1 MVQGGLRNLNLF
13 TINNFE
19 EEMGFRC
26 GIVGLPN
33 VGKSTIFNALTAAGA
48 EVASYR
54 FCTIQPNVGVVPVP
68 DKRLENLAR
77 LIHPKK
83 MIATTLEFFDIAGL
97 VKGASKGEGLGNQ
110 FLDHIRTVDAIAH
123 TVRCFD
129 NKNVAHDFDSLDPVR
144 DIEVVNTELILAD
157 LQVLE
162 RRMTKTEKLHRVGG
176 KEAALE
182 LDVYREVQSLL
193 NRSQMAGALHPTG
206 EREAIFLNLHLLTAK
221 PVFYVANVDQKELRG
236 EGLCLKAMLDWAG
249 REGSKVVVIC
259 GDLEA
264 EIAELKEEEREEF
277 RRELGLE
284 GSSLERLIRVGYE
297 ILDLVTFY
305 TTVSAEL
312 RAWTVSKGTPAP
324 KAAGKIH
331 SDMERGFI
339 RAEVIS
345 YADFLA
351 CGSEHSGREKGLLRS
366 EGKDYFIQDGDI
378 VHFRFHV

>member
-1 MVQGGLRNLNLF
+1 
-13 TINNFE
+13 
-19 EEMGFRC
+19 MGFRC

-54 FCTIQPNVGVVPVP
+54 FCTIQPNIGVVPVSDP
-68 DKRLENLAR
+68 RLENIAK

-83 MIATTLEFFDIAGL
+83 MIPTTLEFFDIAGL
-97 VKGASKGEGLGNQ
+97 VKGASRGEGLGNQ
-110 FLDHIRTVDAIAH
+110 FLDHIRNVDAIAH

-129 NKNVAHDFDSLDPVR
+129 NKNVAHDFGSLDPVR
-144 DIEVVNTELILAD
+144 DVEVVNTELILSD

-162 RRMTKTEKLHRVGG
+162 KRMAKAEKLHRVGG

-182 LDVYREVQSLL
+182 LEVYREVQSIL
-193 NRSQMAGALHPTG
+193 NQGQRAGTLHLKG
-206 EREAIFLNLHLLTAK
+206 ERETFFLDLHLLTAK
-221 PVFYVANVDQKELRG
+221 PVFYVVNADQKEIRG
-236 EGLCLKAMLDWAG
+236 EGLCLKAMMEWCE
-249 REGSKVVVIC
+249 RERSKMVVIC

-264 EIAELKEEEREEF
+264 ELSELKEEEREEF
-277 RRELGLE
+277 RKELGLE
-284 GSSLERLIRVGYE
+284 GSSLDRLVQVGYE

-305 TTVSAEL
+305 TMVSLEL

-345 YADFLA
+345 YPDFMA
-351 CGSEHSGREKGLLRS
+351 CGSEHSAREKGLLRS
-366 EGKDYFIQDGDI
+366 EGKDYLIQDGDI

>member
-1 MVQGGLRNLNLF
+1 VPFAPCPLLGGR
-13 TINNFE
+13 
-19 EEMGFRC
+19 MGFRC

-54 FCTIQPNVGVVPVP
+54 FCTIQPNIGVVPVS
-68 DKRLENLAR
+68 DQRLENIAK

-83 MIATTLEFFDIAGL
+83 MIPTTLEFFDIAGL
-97 VKGASKGEGLGNQ
+97 VKGANKGEGLGNQ
-110 FLDHIRTVDAIAH
+110 FLDHIRNVDAIAH

-129 NKNVAHDFDSLDPVR
+129 NKNVAHDFGSLDPVR
-144 DIEVVNTELILAD
+144 DIEVVNTELILSD

-162 RRMTKTEKLHRVGG
+162 KRMAKAEKLHRVGG

-182 LDVYREVQSLL
+182 LEVYREAQNIL
-193 NRSQMAGALHPTG
+193 NQGQRAGTLHLKR
-206 EREAIFLNLHLLTAK
+206 EREMIFSDLHLLTAK
-221 PVFYVANVDQKELRG
+221 PVFYVANADQKELRG
-236 EGLCLKAMLDWAG
+236 EGLCLKAMMEWVE
-249 REGSKVVVIC
+249 REGSKVVIIC

-264 EIAELKEEEREEF
+264 ELSELKEEEREEF
-277 RRELGLE
+277 RKELGLE
-284 GSSLERLIRVGYE
+284 GSSLDRLIQVGYE

-305 TTVSAEL
+305 TTASLEL

-345 YADFLA
+345 YSDFMA
-351 CGSEHSGREKGLLRS
+351 CGSDHSAREKGLLRS
-366 EGKDYFIQDGDI
+366 EGKDYLIQDGDI